1 MVTGEIV
8 KRALKLPVKPQ
19 GSYFLWGPRQ
29 IGKSFLLNQT
39 YKESTYINLL
49 KTDEYIKYLNKPW
62 LLREEIE
69 GLLAIKKINK
79 KQPIIID
86 EIQRVP
92 LLLDEV
98 HYMIEEHGLVFV
110 LCGSSARKVK
120 RGHANLLGGRALRYE
135 LHGLTATELGAKFDL
150 NKILNCGYI
159 PKHYLSSNPNELI
172 ESYVA
177 NYLEEEISA
186 EAIVRSVPVFTE
198 FLRIA
203 ALMDTE
209 IMNYSNIARDCGV
222 SMPTI
227 KQYVQI
233 LEDTL
238 LANLLPSYIKRPK
251 RRIIQAPKLYN
262 FDIGLVNYLA
272 DRGPLRPKS
281 DLYGKAFENWVYH
294 ELRAYNSYQKQN
306 WRLSYWRLTTG
317 VEVDFIIN
325 DMQVAIECKAKD
337 KITSDDL
344 KGLREIIQDHPTVKK
359 RLLVSL
365 VKEPRLTEDGIL
377 ILPYMDFIEMLWAGL
392 VT

>member
-1 MVTGEIV
+1 MAVAKIIE
-8 KRALKLPVKPQ
+8 RALKLPVKSK

-29 IGKSFLLNQT
+29 IGKSFLLNQI

-49 KTDEYIKYLNKPW
+49 KTDVYIKYLNKPW

-69 GLLAIKKINK
+69 GLLATKKINK

-98 HYMIEEHGLVFV
+98 HYMIEEHQLIFI

-120 RGHANLLGGRALRYE
+120 RGHANLLGGRALKYE
-135 LHGLTATELGAKFDL
+135 LHGLTATELGNKFDID
-150 NKILNCGYI
+150 KVLNCGYI
-159 PKHYLSSNPNELI
+159 PNHYLSTNPSELI

-238 LANLLPSYIKRPK
+238 LASLLPSYTKRPK

-294 ELRAYNSYQKQN
+294 ELRTYNSYQKQN

-325 DMQVAIECKAKD
+325 DMQVAIESKAKD

-344 KGLREIIQDHPTVKK
+344 KGLREIIQDHPQIKK
-359 RLLVSL
+359 RLIVSL

-377 ILPYMDFIEMLWAGL
+377 ILPYMDFIEMLWSGDL
-392 VT
+392 K